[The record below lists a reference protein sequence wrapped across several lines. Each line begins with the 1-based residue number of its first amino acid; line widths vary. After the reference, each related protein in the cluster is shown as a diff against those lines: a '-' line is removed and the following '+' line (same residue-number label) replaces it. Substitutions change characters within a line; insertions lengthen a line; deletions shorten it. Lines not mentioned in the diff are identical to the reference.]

1 MTGHSLLTACGVGR
15 DRERLGNA
23 GMIQAFIMVYSAAFD
38 HPEPRSPRNPADKKE
53 FPKICSRHERYR
65 LLRKATMMRTTLA
78 VLMAA
83 ISATASGAEPGPLA
97 FRPADDEGYVA
108 FDTGL
113 LRGKVRLDGK
123 HQGVSSIVHAST
135 NMELAKSVGLLSYYR
150 VFSAGKRYGH
160 AARDWPL
167 ETKLLDDGALQ
178 IVFPPHE
185 EHPLEMTGTF
195 RWRAPDTLDLETTV
209 TPHVP
214 MPRMEVFLSSYLIE
228 EFEGLVYLQP
238 NRYAKGETPA
248 FVRTD
253 WSELIGGNY
262 LMFPRDPDVLPMI
275 YDGRWEFPPSPVTWA
290 FTRYL
295 AAPIGIRRHAQAGLT
310 VVLMSPPADCFAVA
324 VPYNREPPDNVAS
337 HGSVYLSL
345 FGADLAAGQTATAHC
360 RLIIAKDLSDEAIL
374 QRYRAY
380 LEERGPRPQ

>member
-1 MTGHSLLTACGVGR
+1 M
-15 DRERLGNA
+15 
-23 GMIQAFIMVYSAAFD
+23 
-38 HPEPRSPRNPADKKE
+38 
-53 FPKICSRHERYR
+53 
-65 LLRKATMMRTTLA
+65 A

-83 ISATASGAEPGPLA
+83 IAATATAAEPASLA
-97 FRPADDEGYVA
+97 FRPADGEGYAA

-113 LRGKVRLDGK
+113 LGGKVRLDGR
-123 HQGVSSIVHAST
+123 HQGISSIVHAPT
-135 NMELAKSVGLLSYYR
+135 EMELAKSVGLFSYYR
-150 VFSAGKRYGH
+150 VFSAGKRYGKS
-160 AARDWPL
+160 ARDWPL
-167 ETKLLDDGALQ
+167 QARLLDDGALRV
-178 IVFPPHE
+178 VFPPHE

-209 TPHVP
+209 TPQVP
-214 MPRMEVFLSSYLIE
+214 MPRMEVFLSSYLVE
-228 EFEGLVYLQP
+228 GFEGLVYLEP
-238 NRYAKGETPA
+238 NRYAKGETAA

-262 LMFPRDPDVLPMI
+262 LMFPRDADVLRMM

-295 AAPIGIRRHAQAGLT
+295 AAPIGIRRHAGAGLT
-310 VVLMSPPADCFAVA
+310 AVLMSPPDDCFAVA

-345 FGADLAAGQTATAHC
+345 FGADLSAGQTATARC

-380 LEERGPRPQ
+380 LEERGARSGS